1 MRNPPGS
8 VAFLSPGDRLPDP
21 SQAREDGL
29 VAVGGDLSVE
39 RLLEAYQSGLFP
51 WSANPITWWS
61 PDPRGVL
68 PVGAVHVS
76 RSLAR
81 TLRQAPYTV
90 TFDQNFSAVIRAC
103 AEVPRSGASSTWI
116 SPQLLE
122 AYEQLAQAGHAHSV
136 ECWQEGLLVGGV
148 YGVSVG
154 GFFAGESM
162 FHRADDASKVA
173 LVHLDRHLA
182 SRGFTLLDCQMVTS
196 VTRSLGAMEI
206 PRTDYLDR
214 LARAVG
220 QPSRW

>member
-1 MRNPPGS
+1 MSKPVGS

-122 AYEQLAQAGHAHSV
+122 AYEQLAQAGYAHSV
-136 ECWQEGLLVGGV
+136 ECWQEGRLVGGV

-162 FHRADDASKVA
+162 FHRADNASKVA

>member
-1 MRNPPGS
+1 MSKPVGS

-68 PVGAVHVS
+68 QVGAVHVS

>member
-1 MRNPPGS
+1 MSKPVGS
-8 VAFLSPGDRLPDP
+8 VAFLSRGDRLPDP
-21 SQAREDGL
+21 SQARDDGL

-90 TFDQNFSAVIRAC
+90 TFGQNFSAVIRAC

-136 ECWQEGLLVGGV
+136 ECWQEGRLMGGV

-162 FHRADDASKVA
+162 FHRADNASKVA

-182 SRGFTLLDCQMVTS
+182 RRGFTLLDCQMVTS

-206 PRTDYLDR
+206 PRADYLDR

>member
-1 MRNPPGS
+1 MSKPVGS

-51 WSANPITWWS
+51 WSTNPITWWS

-136 ECWQEGLLVGGV
+136 ECWQEGRLVGGV

-162 FHRADDASKVA
+162 FHRADNASKVA

-196 VTRSLGAMEI
+196 VTRLLGAMEI

>member
-1 MRNPPGS
+1 MSKPVGS

-68 PVGAVHVS
+68 QVGAVHVS

-136 ECWQEGLLVGGV
+136 ECWQEGRLVGGV

-206 PRTDYLDR
+206 PRADYLDR

>member
-1 MRNPPGS
+1 MTNLSGS
-8 VAFLSPGDRLPDP
+8 VVFLSPGDRLPDP
-21 SQAREDGL
+21 SQARDDGL

-61 PDPRGVL
+61 PAPRGVL
-68 PVGAVHVS
+68 QVGAVHVS

-90 TFDQNFSAVIRAC
+90 TFDQDFSAVIRAR
-103 AEVPRSGASSTWI
+103 ASVPRGGATSTWI
-116 SPQLLE
+116 SPQLME

-136 ECWQEGLLVGGV
+136 ECWQEGRLVGGV

>member
-1 MRNPPGS
+1 MRKPVGS

-51 WSANPITWWS
+51 WSADPITWWS

-68 PVGAVHVS
+68 QVGAVHVS
-76 RSLAR
+76 RSLAL

-90 TFDQNFSAVIRAC
+90 TFDKNFSAVIRAC

-162 FHRADDASKVA
+162 FHRADGASKVA

-206 PRTDYLDR
+206 PRADYLDR
-214 LARAVG
+214 LARAVS

>member
-1 MRNPPGS
+1 MSKPVGS

-21 SQAREDGL
+21 SQARDDGL

-39 RLLEAYQSGLFP
+39 RLLEAYQRGLFP

-182 SRGFTLLDCQMVTS
+182 RRGFTLLDCQMVTS

>member
-1 MRNPPGS
+1 MSKPVGS

-136 ECWQEGLLVGGV
+136 ECWQEGRLMGGV

-196 VTRSLGAMEI
+196 VTRSLGAIEI
-206 PRTDYLDR
+206 PRADYLDR

>member
-1 MRNPPGS
+1 MSKPVGS

-68 PVGAVHVS
+68 LVGAVHVS

-136 ECWQEGLLVGGV
+136 ECWQEGRLVGGV

>member
-1 MRNPPGS
+1 MSKPVGS

>member
-1 MRNPPGS
+1 MSKPVGS

-68 PVGAVHVS
+68 QVGAVHVS

-136 ECWQEGLLVGGV
+136 ECWQEGRLVGGV

-182 SRGFTLLDCQMVTS
+182 RRGFTLLDCQMVTS

-206 PRTDYLDR
+206 PRADYLDR

>member
-1 MRNPPGS
+1 MSKPVGS

-21 SQAREDGL
+21 SQARDDGL

-68 PVGAVHVS
+68 QVGAVHVS

-90 TFDQNFSAVIRAC
+90 TFDQDFSAVIRAC
-103 AEVPRSGASSTWI
+103 ASAPRGGATSTWI
-116 SPQLLE
+116 SPQLIE

-136 ECWQEGLLVGGV
+136 ECWQEGRLVGGV

-173 LVHLDRHLA
+173 LVYLDRHLA
-182 SRGFTLLDCQMVTS
+182 RRGFTLLDCQMVTS
-196 VTRSLGAMEI
+196 VTRSLGATEI
-206 PRTDYLDR
+206 PRADYLDR

>member
-1 MRNPPGS
+1 MSKPVGS

-116 SPQLLE
+116 SPQLLQ

-136 ECWQEGLLVGGV
+136 ECWQEGRLVGGV

-182 SRGFTLLDCQMVTS
+182 RRGFTLLDCQMVTS
-196 VTRSLGAMEI
+196 VTRSLGATEI
-206 PRTDYLDR
+206 PRADYLER
-214 LARAVG
+214 LSRAVG

>member
-1 MRNPPGS
+1 MSKPVGS

-21 SQAREDGL
+21 SQARDDGL

-39 RLLEAYQSGLFP
+39 RLLEAYQRGLFP

-81 TLRQAPYTV
+81 TLRRAPYTV
-90 TFDQNFSAVIRAC
+90 SFDQNFSAVIRAC

-116 SPQLLE
+116 SPQLLQ

-136 ECWQEGLLVGGV
+136 ECWQEGRLVGGV

-196 VTRSLGAMEI
+196 VTRSLGATEI
-206 PRTDYLDR
+206 PRADYLER
-214 LARAVG
+214 LSRAVG

>member
-1 MRNPPGS
+1 MSKPVGS

-21 SQAREDGL
+21 SQARDDGL

-39 RLLEAYQSGLFP
+39 RLLEAYQRGLFP

-68 PVGAVHVS
+68 PVGAVHVT

>member
-1 MRNPPGS
+1 MRNPSDS
-8 VAFLSPGDRLPDP
+8 VTFLSPGDRLPDP

-51 WSANPITWWS
+51 WSVDPITWWS

-81 TLRQAPYTV
+81 TLRRAPYTV
-90 TFDQNFSAVIRAC
+90 SFDQKFSAVIRAC

-116 SPQLLE
+116 SPQLLQ

-136 ECWQEGLLVGGV
+136 ECWQEGRLVGGV
-148 YGVSVG
+148 YGVCVG

-162 FHRADDASKVA
+162 FHHADDASKVA

-182 SRGFTLLDCQMVTS
+182 RRGFTLLDCQMVTS
-196 VTRSLGAMEI
+196 VTRSLGATEI
-206 PRTDYLDR
+206 PRAEYLGR
-214 LARAVG
+214 LARAVS

>member
-1 MRNPPGS
+1 MSKPVGS

-136 ECWQEGLLVGGV
+136 ECWQEGRLVGGV

-162 FHRADDASKVA
+162 FHRADNASKVA

>member
-1 MRNPPGS
+1 MSDPAGS

-21 SQAREDGL
+21 RQARGDGL

-39 RLLEAYQSGLFP
+39 RLLEAYRRGLFP
-51 WSANPITWWS
+51 WSADPITWWS

-81 TLRQAPYTV
+81 TLRRTPYTV
-90 TFDQNFSAVIRAC
+90 TFDQDFSAVIRAC
-103 AEVPRSGASSTWI
+103 AAAPRGGAISTWI
-116 SPQLLE
+116 SPPLLE
-122 AYEQLAQAGHAHSV
+122 AYEQLARAGHAHSV
-136 ECWQEGLLVGGV
+136 ECWQEGRLVGGV
-148 YGVSVG
+148 YGVCVG

-173 LVHLDRHLA
+173 LVHLDRHL
-182 SRGFTLLDCQMVTS
+182 SRRGFTLLDCQMVTS
-196 VTRSLGAMEI
+196 VTRSLGAEEI
-206 PRTDYLDR
+206 PRADYLGR
-214 LARAVG
+214 LARAVD

>member
-1 MRNPPGS
+1 MSKPVGS

-136 ECWQEGLLVGGV
+136 ECWQEGRLVGGV

>member
-68 PVGAVHVS
+68 QVGAVHVS

-162 FHRADDASKVA
+162 FHRADNASKVA

-182 SRGFTLLDCQMVTS
+182 RRGFTLLDCQMVTS

-206 PRTDYLDR
+206 PRADYLDR

>member
-206 PRTDYLDR
+206 PRADYLER
-214 LARAVG
+214 LSRAVG

>member
-1 MRNPPGS
+1 MSKPVGS
-8 VAFLSPGDRLPDP
+8 VAFLSPGDLLPDP

>member
-1 MRNPPGS
+1 MTNLSGS
-8 VAFLSPGDRLPDP
+8 VVFLSPGDRLPDP

-61 PDPRGVL
+61 PDPRGIL

-90 TFDQNFSAVIRAC
+90 TFDQDFSAVIRAC
-103 AEVPRSGASSTWI
+103 ATVPRGGASSTWI

-182 SRGFTLLDCQMVTS
+182 RRGFTLLDCQMVTS
-196 VTRSLGAMEI
+196 VTRSLGAIEI
-206 PRTDYLDR
+206 PRADYLDR

>member
-1 MRNPPGS
+1 MSKPVGS

-103 AEVPRSGASSTWI
+103 AEVPRSGASS
-116 SPQLLE
+116 
-122 AYEQLAQAGHAHSV
+122 
-136 ECWQEGLLVGGV
+136 
-148 YGVSVG
+148 
-154 GFFAGESM
+154 
-162 FHRADDASKVA
+162 
-173 LVHLDRHLA
+173 
-182 SRGFTLLDCQMVTS
+182 
-196 VTRSLGAMEI
+196 
-206 PRTDYLDR
+206 
-214 LARAVG
+214 
-220 QPSRW
+220 